1 MIIVNELSPVVLRV
15 VHDAVAAN
23 PMCSPYDFV
32 QELTDAV
39 SNPDG
44 IEAILSEWERAV
56 LDIDGGDSDEDEFD
70 GDGFVHGDDP
80 ITEDIFEQMRLL
92 LLKLDGTYE
101 RI

>member
-1 MIIVNELSPVVLRV
+1 MIIVNELSPVVQRV

-23 PMCSPYDFV
+23 PACSPYDFV

-44 IEAILSEWERAV
+44 IEAILSEWDRVAEI
-56 LDIDGGDSDEDEFD
+56 IDGGDSDEDEFD
-70 GDGFVHGDDP
+70 GDGFVHGDP
-80 ITEDIFEQMRLL
+80 LTEEIFEEMRLL

-101 RI
+101 SI